1 MTENDPIA
9 KVPGGTNNLI
19 LYVAAGF
26 GALLIVASVVLGI
39 GENVEN
45 KLTLFK
51 WAAGAAATVLSVAL
65 GAMGYSTAKLLEG
78 VVPIGF
84 MPAAKA
90 VAQTLPTATA
100 TLIGEPL
107 KPFERGTSEVDPSK
121 IGGPIPRVPPLLLL
135 LPLLGLFCGGCVGT
149 SAQFQHAIPAGVNNV
164 VQDMREYTN
173 AANWDTN
180 HDGMV
185 DAQES
190 ALTDALAQSVADPAK
205 VTVEG
210 VESNWI
216 PVQPRWRNYIANDP
230 ILITDDD
237 RKIRND
243 TGDLINSLIA
253 KEKER
258 QAALRKSLGLFGG

>member
-1 MTENDPIA
+1 MAENDPIA

-39 GENVEN
+39 GENVDN

-107 KPFERGTSEVDPSK
+107 KLERGTSEVDPTK
-121 IGGPIPRVPPLLLL
+121 LGGAIPRVPSLLLL
-135 LPLLGLFCGGCVGT
+135 LPILGLFCGGCVGT

-180 HDGMV
+180 HDGTV
-185 DAQES
+185 DAQESAAKAQES

-210 VESNWI
+210 VESKWV
-216 PVQPRWRNYIANDP
+216 PVQPRWRSYITQRSDF
-230 ILITDDD
+230 
-237 RKIRND
+237 
-243 TGDLINSLIA
+243 
-253 KEKER
+253 E
-258 QAALRKSLGLFGG
+258 